1 MAEKVRQV
9 QVQKSEKFSGKIC
22 EMLAELKD

>member
-9 QVQKSEKFSGKIC
+9 QVQKTEKFSGKIC
-22 EMLAELKD
+22 ELLAELKD